1 MDKDLIIHR
10 MVVALDNFKT
20 AIQQHSDINKKR
32 ADGGWSV
39 GEIAD
44 HIVKSTQTDL
54 GETKKTDRP
63 YDQLA
68 ASIRD
73 LFLNFQLKFTAAP
86 ELQSDRKRYSVEELF
101 SMLDRNRDNILKMI
115 KNDDLTETFVDIQLP
130 GWGALT
136 KFEWL
141 VLFESHIIRHTNQVI
156 EFNKV
161 TA

>member
-10 MVVALDNFKT
+10 MAVAFANFKT
-20 AIQQHSDINKKR
+20 AVQQHADINKKR

-44 HIVKSTQTDL
+44 HIVKSTQTNL

-63 YDQLA
+63 YDKHA
-68 ASIRD
+68 ADIRN
-73 LFLNFQLKFTAAP
+73 LFLNFQMKFQAAP
-86 ELQSDRKRYSVEELF
+86 ALQPDHKQYATGELF
-101 SMLDRNRDNILKMI
+101 SMLDRNLDNIRTMVE
-115 KNDDLTETFVDIQLP
+115 NDDLTETCVDIQLP

-141 VLFESHIIRHTNQVI
+141 VLFETHIIRHTKQVI
-156 EFNKV
+156 EFDKE
-161 TA
+161 AA